1 MSVCDKNE
9 GEISLTVFNL
19 SGQQR
24 TKTDGGAEGASTIE
38 LLTSDTKEVKIVPD
52 GMIMMMCASRVRC
65 VMMCVCGW
73 IGWCDDGW

>member
-1 MSVCDKNE
+1 MSVGDKNE

-24 TKTDGGAEGASTIE
+24 TKTGRGAEGASTIE

-52 GMIMMMCASRVRC
+52 GMIMMMCASMGAVGS
-65 VMMCVCGW
+65 V
-73 IGWCDDGW
+73 